1 MFVLHRASLDCTHLF
16 EVYDGRGQCLD
27 LRIGEH
33 STTPVH
39 DAIANCP
46 YGLGYVCSKLFTK
59 HGFVDREAL
68 GLLINSIAG
77 WKGYIGVASCAVRR
91 QRQYLQRLATLGEQI
106 VPIFFVST
114 HEDQWFCV
122 KRYLIMGL

>member
-1 MFVLHRASLDCTHLF
+1 
-16 EVYDGRGQCLD
+16 
-27 LRIGEH
+27 
-33 STTPVH
+33 
-39 DAIANCP
+39 
-46 YGLGYVCSKLFTK
+46 
-59 HGFVDREAL
+59 
-68 GLLINSIAG
+68 
-77 WKGYIGVASCAVRR
+77 VASCAVRR